1 MNDEHYGWVINTHY
15 DYINLLTKM
24 EKKNPQ
30 RFNEFHYSESTIY
43 HYLDRLQQEQ
53 NLYD

>member
-15 DYINLLTKM
+15 DYINLLTKL
-24 EKKNPQ
+24 ENKNPQ
-30 RFNEFHYSESTIY
+30 RFNEFQYSEQTIY
-43 HYLDRLQQEQ
+43 HYLDRLQNEQ